1 MFKKKKGLEP
11 RGLITSINSSLG
23 IRKSFKETISQ
34 SLSNSR
40 KRDNILSRTNQ
51 VTMGKLKLL
60 IRRRTL
66 VAATSVGKEAII

>member
-51 VTMGKLKLL
+51 VTMGRLKLL
-60 IRRRTL
+60 TRRRTL